1 MNDHDYNQ
9 NPEPAH
15 SGMETAAII
24 LGILALIGST
34 CFYLSIP
41 CAAIGILLA
50 LLSRGRKEHMSTR
63 CKNRSLHLCCRSGTD
78 GRTYFLHGLSL

>member
-50 LLSRGRKEHMSTR
+50 LLSRGRREHMSTIIILMFTDNIYTTR
-63 CKNRSLHLCCRSGTD
+63 CKKNMYVL
-78 GRTYFLHGLSL
+78 

>member
-50 LLSRGRKEHMSTR
+50 LLTRGRNICPPVQKPVFA
-63 CKNRSLHLCCRSGTD
+63 SLLPVW
-78 GRTYFLHGLSL
+78 Y

>member
-50 LLSRGRKEHMSTR
+50 LLSRGRKEQLEHNLPINLFNEPR
-63 CKNRSLHLCCRSGTD
+63 RSVTWSSGR
-78 GRTYFLHGLSL
+78 G

>member
-50 LLSRGRKEHMSTR
+50 LLSRGRKEHYVHPVQ
-63 CKNRSLHLCCRSGTD
+63 KPVFASLLPVW
-78 GRTYFLHGLSL
+78 Y